1 MSSKQGITIERQ
13 VLLFEIERRCTFKDC
28 NARNFLGLTKQEA
41 REYTGFEC
49 STCEKWNSD
58 SLKLTDI
65 PDWWDELHAAAEKTT
80 H

>member
-1 MSSKQGITIERQ
+1 MSSKQGITIEKQ
-13 VLLFEIERRCTFKDC
+13 VLLFEIERRCMFEDC

-49 STCEKWNSD
+49 SNCEQWNSD

-65 PDWWDELHAAAEKTT
+65 PDWWDELYAAKKTS

>member
-1 MSSKQGITIERQ
+1 MSVKRGITIERQ
-13 VLLFEIERRCTFKDC
+13 VLLFEIERRCSFDDC

-41 REYTGFEC
+41 ADYTGFEC
-49 STCEKWNSD
+49 SSCERWNGD

-65 PDWWDELHAAAEKTT
+65 PDWWDELNAAKDKT

>member
-1 MSSKQGITIERQ
+1 MSVKRGITIERQ
-13 VLLFEIERRCTFKDC
+13 VLLFEIERRCSHDDC

-41 REYTGFEC
+41 ADYTGFEC
-49 STCEKWNSD
+49 SSCEKWNAD

-65 PDWWDELHAAAEKTT
+65 PDWWDELNAAKDIT